1 MFFLTALLSGFIF
14 SLGLIASGMTNP
26 AKIIGFLDITGQWDP
41 SLMLVMGGA
50 VAVALPVFQWFKKR
64 KTTLLNAPY
73 SLDFKTAL
81 DKRLIIGS
89 ALFGIGWGLAGF
101 CPGPAVVVL
110 TTGLPETFLF
120 VGSMFAGMLAF
131 SFFNKITNKS

>member
-1 MFFLTALLSGFIF
+1 MAFLIALLSGFVF

-26 AKIIGFLDITGQWDP
+26 AKIIGFLDVFGQWDP

-50 VAVALPVFQWFKKR
+50 IAVGLPAFQWFKGR
-64 KTTLLNAPY
+64 GKTFLNATCILEF
-73 SLDFKTAL
+73 SNNI

-101 CPGPAVVVL
+101 CPGPAVVAL
-110 TTGLPETFLF
+110 TSGMPEVFLF
-120 VGSMFAGMLAF
+120 VGSMLVGMLAF
-131 SFFNKITNKS
+131 EFFDKLTAK